1 MAARPSILLPGAV
14 RITHAVDAARY
25 ALWVFLRMDAQPRA
39 LEQWLARPYRE
50 AMRFGASTRAL
61 SLGTEETDVS
71 ILEAQRA
78 TVGVIEA
85 AASGAR
91 TLTDLLPSRV
101 HVVRAQDRDG
111 GRGFL
116 PIDVPGAS
124 LFDKVLAL
132 ALADYLTRPADFL
145 TYRYVSPL
153 SSPLATTSP
162 TNGQSSAA

>member
-25 ALWVFLRMDAQPRA
+25 ALWVFLRTDAQPRA

-50 AMRFGASTRAL
+50 AMRFGASTRAR
-61 SLGTEETDVS
+61 SPGTEETDAS

-78 TVGVIEA
+78 TVGIIEA
-85 AASGAR
+85 AASGSQ

-153 SSPLATTSP
+153 SPLATTST